1 MIVTIHMHMEEVG
14 ILDDLIERAVDD
26 FNSMYEAGDYDL
38 QDKLA
43 FEAKVNRIGKII
55 DVAVAGSREKCARI
69 ADSSS
74 H

>member
-1 MIVTIHMHMEEVG
+1 MIVTIHMDMEEVG

-43 FEAKVNRIGKII
+43 FEAKVNRIGTII
-55 DVAVAGSREKCARI
+55 DTAVKQCRERVPGEVC
-69 ADSSS
+69 
-74 H
+74 